1 MQAATTSTRSSSAR
15 RWSSGRIT
23 HAQILGLLFVAAF
36 LIRFFYAQADP
47 FLHNWDERF
56 HALVARNLMH
66 DPFKPMLIA
75 NPLAAYDFKDWTGN
89 NIWLHKQPLFMWQ
102 MAASMK
108 IFGVSELTLR
118 LPSVF
123 MGSLMVLMLFRVSY
137 LLTANT
143 TLSLL
148 AATLLCFSHYHL
160 ELIGGMRSMDHNDV
174 ALGFYVLASI
184 WAYAEYLRCKL
195 WYWAVLVGGFAG
207 CAILNKWL
215 VGLAVF
221 LGWGVHILS
230 TMRQKNMRRE
240 TGHFLLALLVCGTV
254 FVPWQ
259 VYITRKWPEEARYEY
274 EINNRHLAEAVHGH
288 GGSVWY
294 YAENVP
300 EYFGKYLWVFIPVG
314 IALAVSSRTTD
325 RRLLMPIL
333 TIVTFV
339 FCFFSFAVK
348 TKMDSY
354 VFFVAPLCMI
364 FLSYGLSEA
373 CRRAG
378 SRWVWA
384 LTFLVSIYLSF
395 VPRRI
400 LAYLSAEHAER
411 TRRIATTRVLKDLK
425 AALPADVRVV
435 LNTND
440 LENLDLMFYNN
451 DLTAYPR
458 LSRNEFETLSRQSVP
473 VAAFKSDGGHELPD
487 YVSAYPLLYVIDRG
501 YAFRDYPH

>member
-1 MQAATTSTRSSSAR
+1 LIRVIPR
-15 RWSSGRIT
+15 SGRIT
-23 HAQILGLLFVAAF
+23 HAQILCLLFVAAF

-75 NPLAAYDFKDWTGN
+75 TPVAAYDFKNWTGN
-89 NIWLHKQPLFMWQ
+89 HIWLHKQPLFMWQ

-108 IFGVSELTLR
+108 LFGVSELALR

-137 LLTANT
+137 LFTANT
-143 TLSLL
+143 TISVL

-160 ELIGGMRSMDHNDV
+160 ELVGGMRSMDHNDV
-174 ALGFYVLASI
+174 ALGFYVLGSI
-184 WAYAEYLRCKL
+184 WAYAEYVRCKS

-215 VGLAVF
+215 VGLTVF
-221 LGWGVHILS
+221 LGWGINILLS
-230 TMRQKNMRRE
+230 MGQKSLRRDA
-240 TGHFLLALLVCGTV
+240 GHFLLALLVCCFV

-259 VYITRKWPEEARYEY
+259 VYITHEWPEEAGYEY
-274 EINNRHLAEAVHGH
+274 EINNRHLTEALQGH

-314 IALAVSSRTTD
+314 IGLAVSSRTTD
-325 RRLLMPIL
+325 RRLLLPFL
-333 TIVTFV
+333 AIVTFV

-348 TKMDSY
+348 TKMDTY
-354 VFFVAPLCMI
+354 VFFVAPLCLV
-364 FLSYGLSEA
+364 FLAYGLSEV

-378 SRWVWA
+378 FRWVWT
-384 LTFLVSIYLSF
+384 LTFLVSMYLAF

-400 LAYLSAEHAER
+400 LAYLSSENAER
-411 TRRIATTRVLKDLK
+411 NRRIATTRVLRDLK

-458 LSRNEFETLSRQSVP
+458 ISESELQALSSRNVR
-473 VAAFKSDGGHELPD
+473 VAAFKSDGRHDLPE
-487 YVSAYPLLYVIDRG
+487 YVSTYAGLYVIDRG
-501 YAFRDYPH
+501 YAFRDDPY